1 MSEKLHQ
8 TQWERQ
14 KREILQETEQK
25 LESRQDRSPW
35 GSGVPVVGR
44 WEHGDALPWV
54 GDLVAFALDLV
65 AAHDVVQLVLLQEAL
80 RHVRPELAAH
90 APLTDGAAV
99 LQEEEEEDKAGL
111 FNTNHSYGSV
121 RKCFTN
127 EQIQ

>member
-1 MSEKLHQ
+1 M
-8 TQWERQ
+8 
-14 KREILQETEQK
+14 
-25 LESRQDRSPW
+25 
-35 GSGVPVVGR
+35 
-44 WEHGDALPWV
+44 
-54 GDLVAFALDLV
+54 GDLVAFTLDLV

-99 LQEEEEEDKAGL
+99 LQEEEEEEEEEDKAGL